1 MLVLKKQ
8 ERMSR
13 AKTENSI
20 WRLAS
25 KLARAGMY
33 VPQQMFQGGQSVI
46 NMLIADEGN
55 SQNMIV
61 KIRPPRFVSFTLELE
76 PYSQKKAY
84 ALEIL
89 NDINLNVFEAE
100 TIHKMINL
108 STSAVIITGKRII
121 CVYERTFDPN

>member
-1 MLVLKKQ
+1 MV
-8 ERMSR
+8 
-13 AKTENSI
+13 
-20 WRLAS
+20 
-25 KLARAGMY
+25 
-33 VPQQMFQGGQSVI
+33 
-46 NMLIADEGN
+46 
-55 SQNMIV
+55 V
-61 KIRPPRFVSFTLELE
+61 KIRPPRFVSFTMELE

-121 CVYERTFDPN
+121 CVYERAFDPHQEQGLVDPASNTTEYKHWNVFFKDIYRVTCDFVDVRTKKVIKEGQIKQMLQNE